1 MPNAFLKPAILL
13 FLYTLPLWVLL
24 RLLLYKTR
32 FSAGNIRRETTCFVF
47 YSYLVLL
54 AAVTVLPVEFSRYNN
69 LHTRGINLAP
79 VKNSWAEIKAVLH
92 VHNSLMMLHAMEN
105 LLGNIILFIPM
116 GFLLPVLFTGMRRFG
131 YVVLAGCLVSVS
143 IESTQWISRFFGI
156 YRFVDIDDVLL
167 NTLGT
172 ATGYLLFRM
181 SRQLSSHTPS
191 AEPG

>member
-1 MPNAFLKPAILL
+1 MLNAFLKPAILL
-13 FLYTLPLWVLL
+13 FLCTLPVWVLL

-32 FSAGNIRRETTCFVF
+32 FSAGNLRRETAYFVF

-69 LHTRGINLAP
+69 LHTRGINLVP
-79 VKNSWAEIKAVLH
+79 VKNSWIEIKAVLH
-92 VHNSLMMLHAMEN
+92 VNNPVMILHAMEN
-105 LLGNIILFIPM
+105 LVGNILLFIPM
-116 GFLLPVLFTGMRRFG
+116 GFLLPALFTGMRRFG

-143 IESTQWISRFFGI
+143 IESTQWLSRYLGI

-172 ATGYLLFRM
+172 AAGYLLFRI
-181 SRQLSSHTPS
+181 SRQLVSRMPS